1 MIFKV
6 CWFSVLVPA
15 LLLGE
20 QVFGFPKVV
29 VSIKPL
35 HSLVSGVMSGIGKP
49 PLLISGSASPHTYS
63 MRPSQFRVLQQADLV
78 FWIGPELE
86 TFMVK
91 PMSTIREN
99 IPSLA
104 MMHIKGVGL
113 LEFESDAPWIQSED
127 DRVQHRDPH
136 LWLDPR
142 NARAMVEGIRDALI
156 RLDGQ
161 NGNIYQQNAENLIK
175 RLKMLDEDIQS
186 QLSPVREKPYVVF
199 HPAFGYFEEHYG
211 LDRAGL
217 VMISPDRPPGARHLT
232 ILKKR
237 IRTRK
242 VICLFSEP
250 QFEPSLVKVLV
261 EGTRV
266 RSAVLDPL
274 GSSLEEG
281 PELYFNLLRRLSRSF
296 RECLLR

>member
-6 CWFSVLVPA
+6 CSFSVLVPA

-49 PLLISGSASPHTYS
+49 PLMISGSASPHTYS

-86 TFMVK
+86 TFLVK
-91 PMSTIREN
+91 PLKSIREN
-99 IPSLA
+99 TPILA
-104 MMHIKGVGL
+104 MMNIGGAHL
-113 LEFESDAPWIQSED
+113 LEFESVASGIQSED
-127 DRVQHRDPH
+127 DLVHHRDPH

-156 RLDGQ
+156 RIDGR
-161 NGNIYQQNAENLIK
+161 NGNIYQQNTEKMIK
-175 RLKMLDEDIQS
+175 RLKMLDEEIQS
-186 QLSPVREKPYVVF
+186 QLSPVRGKPYVVF
-199 HPAFGYFEEHYG
+199 HPAFNYFEERYG
-211 LDRAGL
+211 LERVGL

-232 ILKKR
+232 ILKNK
-237 IRTRK
+237 IRSRK
-242 VICLFSEP
+242 VICLFREP
-250 QFEPSLVKVLV
+250 QFEPRLVKVLV

-274 GSSLEEG
+274 GSSLQEG
-281 PELYFNLLRRLSRSF
+281 PELYFNLLRQLSRSF

>member
-6 CWFSVLVPA
+6 CSFSVLVPA

-86 TFMVK
+86 TFLVK
-91 PMSTIREN
+91 PLKSVRGNTLF
-99 IPSLA
+99 LA
-104 MMHIKGVGL
+104 MMNIGGAHL
-113 LEFESDAPWIQSED
+113 LEFESDAPWIRSED
-127 DRVQHRDPH
+127 DLVHHRDPH

-156 RLDGQ
+156 RIDGR
-161 NGNIYQQNAENLIK
+161 NGNIYQQNTENLIK
-175 RLKMLDEDIQS
+175 RLKMLDEEIQS
-186 QLSPVREKPYVVF
+186 QLSLSREKPYVVF
-199 HPAFGYFEEHYG
+199 HPAFSYFEERYG
-211 LDRAGL
+211 LERVGL

-232 ILKKR
+232 ILKNR
-237 IRTRK
+237 IRSRK

-250 QFEPSLVKVLV
+250 QFEPRLVKVLV

-274 GSSLEEG
+274 GSSLQEG
-281 PELYFNLLRRLSRSF
+281 TELYFNLLRQLSRSF